1 MWLYKFKTIES
12 LVCLFN
18 LIFIL
23 TGCAITTVG
32 IYMELNKSWYFD
44 FIATSDPVTEFFLS
58 SKLVVIFGALLIAY
72 SMLAVFSS
80 CAPDKNQH
88 RQCGFAVIM
97 GLILFAEICAV
108 SILFIYK
115 DRTFQIISNSMI
127 KSVADYK
134 KHKTDSIRYSWD
146 SIQQDFECCGITN
159 FDSWKMDNKTL
170 LLDSCCYQS
179 KFEHCTVDSHQVWEI
194 GCLQVLSD
202 FVNAKSFISCMIGSV
217 IVMIQLIDVISAF
230 CLVMKFKNHAT
241 YQKVRDLNS

>member
-1 MWLYKFKTIES
+1 MCFMWLYKFKTIES

-23 TGCAITTVG
+23 TGCAITILG
-32 IYMELNKSWYFD
+32 IYTELAMSGY
-44 FIATSDPVTEFFLS
+44 SDIIVTYDQITGFLLS
-58 SKLVVIFGALLIAY
+58 PKIVIIFGALLICY
-72 SMLAVFSS
+72 SMLAVCSS
-80 CAPDKNQH
+80 CEPDKNQH
-88 RQCGFAVIM
+88 RQCGFAVTIM

-159 FDSWKMDNKTL
+159 FYSWK
-170 LLDSCCYQS
+170 
-179 KFEHCTVDSHQVWEI
+179 
-194 GCLQVLSD
+194 
-202 FVNAKSFISCMIGSV
+202 SFRKWTRCP
-217 IVMIQLIDVISAF
+217 SA
-230 CLVMKFKNHAT
+230 T
-241 YQKVRDLNS
+241 RGW